1 MLKLHYFPL
10 YGRGEPIR
18 MLLDHAGVK
27 FEENKIT
34 FADWPALKTS
44 GKFEGGFIPGLEWKD
59 GTMMT

>member
-1 MLKLHYFPL
+1 MLKFHYFPV

-27 FEENKIT
+27 FEDNKIT

-44 GKFEGGFIPGLEWKD
+44 GKFEFG
-59 GTMMT
+59 